1 MCVPE
6 INRWCS
12 HGSRNLILLSR
23 DISITENGC
32 VSLLCVYI
40 LHTNPILCVSLY
52 DPFRVLFLCV
62 WLYIP
67 TPVSLWPISCFFCV
81 CGFTF
86 RPICVCLVHTVIWPV
101 DVLHLSDCVLLSSL
115 WNDSLRNTWPLEIL
129 YIEFFWYCS
138 RVFFAFPLSPLWHV
152 QFIYTCASPMHV
164 RELHVHYSMHDVR
177 SY

>member
-1 MCVPE
+1 MAAETWFYSPGISQSPKMDVCPYYVSIFYIPTPFCV
-6 INRWCS
+6 C
-12 HGSRNLILLSR
+12 LSM
-23 DISITENGC
+23 THFVC
-32 VSLLCVYI
+32 
-40 LHTNPILCVSLY
+40 
-52 DPFRVLFLCV
+52 LCV

-67 TPVSLWPISCFFCV
+67 TQFVCV
-81 CGFTF
+81 WY
-86 RPICVCLVHTVIWPV
+86 IHTMIWPV

-138 RVFFAFPLSPLWHV
+138 RVFLLFPFPLWHV
-152 QFIYTCASPMHV
+152 QFIYACASPMHV